1 MNVVRCVSKF
11 YAKCISLGV
20 SDRLYVLAFAL
31 GCASVF
37 ESYCFGRFS
46 FLSNL
51 LAGMSIAIG
60 AIAFLIKANIVM
72 RKVWNI
78 KVMRTGFVALH
89 VAMYFIAIIVS
100 RIVIA
105 KVIGLPP
112 QDFDMTVGVIS
123 IFMYVAVLLAFV
135 LVAMFL
141 LIAVLMVVEIPL
153 SMLSVVLNDALFTGL
168 IKKIGGVKISEC
180 ISSAKVKMAGGV
192 LKHIYGAIGVLI
204 PIMFLIGFAFSFFY
218 AQPSKFGGASLVK
231 LIAYVADYQYLDNY
245 PGVDGGKKVRLH
257 DNGVVSY
264 AKLDDWRVI
273 ITIGK
278 FN

>member
-1 MNVVRCVSKF
+1 MYLLKVMNEIR
-11 YAKCISLGV
+11 AKIMSLGA
-20 SDRLYVLAFAL
+20 SDRLYMLAFAL
-31 GCASVF
+31 GCASIF
-37 ESYCFGRFS
+37 ESYWFGRFS
-46 FLSNL
+46 SLSNL
-51 LAGMSIAIG
+51 LAGISIAIG
-60 AIAFLIKANIVM
+60 AIAFLIKANVVM

-123 IFMYVAVLLAFV
+123 IFMYVAVLLMFV
-135 LVAMFL
+135 FFAMLL
-141 LIAVLMVVEIPL
+141 LIAVLIVVQIFL
-153 SMLSVVLNDALFTGL
+153 LMLSVVSNDALVTGL

-180 ISSAKVKMAGGV
+180 ISSARIKIAGGV

-204 PIMFLIGFAFSFFY
+204 PIVFLIGFAFSFFY

-245 PGVDGGKKVRLH
+245 PGVDAGKKVRLH